1 MGRIGGQ
8 VQVWHEQD
16 HCMHIILQHASYAD
30 FYGTCSPSHL
40 GPELLR
46 QCQKVRRVSQF
57 LGIDLHIVISAV
69 RAAVSGKTRSGKET

>member
-1 MGRIGGQ
+1 
-8 VQVWHEQD
+8 
-16 HCMHIILQHASYAD
+16 MHIILQHASYAD

-57 LGIDLHIVISAV
+57 LGIDLHIIISAV
-69 RAAVSGKTRSGKET
+69 RAAFSGKTRSGKET